1 MPFLYD
7 TATAAY
13 HLGIRLA
20 APFSTK
26 ASLWL
31 KDRRNMWAALEA
43 AAPQLQGCL
52 WMHCASA
59 GEFEQGLP
67 VLEAIRKERPEMP
80 VLLTFFSPS
89 GLHAKRH
96 HPMATHVAPL
106 PADGRANA
114 ARLLALIKPRA
125 AVFVRYEFWHHHLH
139 ALKAAGVPTF
149 LLSAIF
155 RPGQPFFRWYGATH
169 RAMLRCFTGILAQDQ
184 RSVDLMRTVGITTAT
199 LTGDTRY
206 DRVLAIVEADERLPM
221 AEAFAGD
228 APTLLCGSTW
238 PADER
243 LLLDAFQRMG
253 TAPKCIIAPHE
264 MHPDQLKAV
273 EAQFPK
279 PLVRWSE
286 LEGGDSGNVA
296 AMLGPER
303 SGTLL
308 VDRMGLLSRLYR
320 HGSVAYVGGGF
331 GTGIHSVLEPAAWGR
346 PVVFGPNHAKFPE
359 ARGLMEAGAGWQVD
373 DATQLSDLLIY
384 LCQDTEAR
392 ERAGK
397 AAAAFVHGRGGA
409 TPRAVQRILPFL

>member
-1 MPFLYD
+1 MPILYD

-13 HLGIRLA
+13 HLGIQLA

-31 KDRRNMWAALEA
+31 KDRQDMWATLEA
-43 AAPQLQGCL
+43 AAPKLQGCL
-52 WMHCASA
+52 WMHCASV

-67 VLEAIRKERPEMP
+67 VLEALKQERPGLP

-89 GLHAKRH
+89 GLHARRQ
-96 HPMATHVAPL
+96 HPLATHVAPL

-114 ARLLALIKPRA
+114 ARLVSLIKPRA

-155 RPGQPFFRWYGATH
+155 RPSQPFFRWYGATH
-169 RAMLRCFTGILAQDQ
+169 RAMLRCFTGILAQDDA
-184 RSVDLMRTVGITTAT
+184 SVQLLGRLGITTAS

-206 DRVLAIVEADERLPM
+206 DRVRAIVEADERLPM

-228 APTLLCGSTW
+228 TPTLICGSTW
-238 PADER
+238 PADVR
-243 LLLDAFQRMG
+243 LVLDAFQRMG
-253 TAPKCIIAPHE
+253 AAPKCIVAPHE
-264 MHPDQLKAV
+264 MDAGQISAV
-273 EAQFPK
+273 EAAFPK

-286 LEGGDSGNVA
+286 LEGGDVGNVA

-308 VDRMGLLSRLYR
+308 VDRMGLLSSLYR
-320 HGSVAYVGGGF
+320 HGNIAYVGGGF
-331 GTGIHSVLEPAAWGR
+331 GSGIHSVLEPAAWGR
-346 PVVFGPNHAKFPE
+346 PVIFGPRHTKFPE

-373 DATQLSDLLIY
+373 DATQLSDLLTY
-384 LCQDTEAR
+384 LCQDTEGR

-397 AAAAFVHGRGGA
+397 AAAAYVRGQGGA
-409 TPRAVQRILPFL
+409 TPKAVARILPYL